1 MNKQKIS
8 CKGQELVVNQ
18 SASELHMGWHKIL
31 NLRQANGVSTICLL
45 DRLQENGV
53 LITFL
58 RKKNN
63 LEQVEN
69 IEQMVGSVGAFDQ
82 SMCLKMAHGNNIKS

>member
-1 MNKQKIS
+1 MECPQF
-8 CKGQELVVNQ
+8 
-18 SASELHMGWHKIL
+18 
-31 NLRQANGVSTICLL
+31 CLL

-69 IEQMVGSVGAFDQ
+69 IEQMVGSVGALINQ
-82 SMCLKMAHGNNIKS
+82 CASKLHMGIT